1 MFNSSGVNKALG
13 SPMTIKFAERIFSS
27 LNSFLINAVY
37 KLFKEKDCLDNLSN
51 HISLDLFS
59 IF

>member
-13 SPMTIKFAERIFSS
+13 SPMTIKLADRIFSS

-37 KLFKEKDCLDNLSN
+37 KLFKENIIKF
-51 HISLDLFS
+51 IITFA
-59 IF
+59 